1 MLHLCFKGVVE
12 MNPVRMFD
20 SVLNTNSLLKASMV
34 SLRPGQLLYGS
45 VEKLFPNGTA
55 IIQVGNMRLFAQLK
69 ANINDTD
76 SYWFEVR
83 SGGSD
88 GMELKLLEGIEQK
101 HPGELLLK
109 NLQLPE
115 TKQNLQ
121 LLELISLKN
130 LPISKDQLKLAATW
144 VTNQGAL
151 AKELT
156 ALEWMIDKELPFT
169 KQIFQSLVAVQESQ
183 SFYEQLEEV
192 GRYLEQTSIES
203 SKTIQSLRDVIS
215 SILDNSQ
222 SNEIENGKAIQ
233 HLLRNLVQLLGLE
246 YEKEVQLWTNAEQD
260 PAEPF
265 QSLKPLLMKAMMELG
280 ENGKEL
286 EPLLNRLTGMQ
297 LISQDSIGPMLQM
310 VLQLPFSFGG
320 KQSDITL
327 QWSGRKTNSGQID
340 PDFCRILFHL
350 ELQSL
355 EQTVIDMQVQ
365 NKVVHLS
372 VINDKHEIEPIV
384 RALTPTLKEKL
395 ESNGYMLSFV
405 KVNPT
410 FEKKQ
415 IGVSQPNPMNL
426 STDLYKRVDIKI

>member
-1 MLHLCFKGVVE
+1 
-12 MNPVRMFD
+12 MNPVRIFD
-20 SVLNTNSLLKASMV
+20 SVFNTNTLHKASMV
-34 SLRPGQLLYGS
+34 SLRPGQFLYGS
-45 VEKLFPNGTA
+45 VEKLLPNSTA
-55 IIQVGNMRLFAQLK
+55 IIQFGNMRLFAQLK

-83 SGGSD
+83 SGGND
-88 GMELKLLEGIEQK
+88 GIELKVVERIGQDQTGSLF
-101 HPGELLLK
+101 LK

-121 LLELISLKN
+121 LLEFISLKN
-130 LPISKDQLKLAATW
+130 LPISKEQLKLAATW

-151 AKELT
+151 TKELT
-156 ALEWMIDKELPFT
+156 ALEWMIEKELPFT
-169 KQIFQSLVAVQESQ
+169 KPIFQSLVAVQESQ
-183 SFYEQLEEV
+183 SFYEQLKKVE
-192 GRYLEQTSIES
+192 RYLEKPTMDS

-215 SILDNSQ
+215 SILENPH
-222 SNEIENGKAIQ
+222 SNELESGKAIQ
-233 HLLRNLVQLLGLE
+233 HLLRNLVQSLGLE
-246 YEKEVQLWTNAEQD
+246 YEKGVQLWTNAEQD
-260 PAEPF
+260 PAESF

-297 LISQDSIGPMLQM
+297 LISQESIGPMLQM
-310 VLQLPFSFGG
+310 VLQLPFSFEG

-327 QWSGRKTNSGQID
+327 QYSGRKTKTGQID
-340 PDFCRILFHL
+340 PDYCRILFHL

-372 VINDKHEIEPIV
+372 VINDKQEIEPIV
-384 RALTPTLKEKL
+384 RALTPMLKEKL
-395 ESNGYMLSFV
+395 ESNGYTLSFV

-410 FEKKQ
+410 FDKNQ
-415 IGVSQPNPMNL
+415 IGVPQPNTMNL
-426 STDLYKRVDIKI
+426 STDIYKRVDIKI

>member
-1 MLHLCFKGVVE
+1 
-12 MNPVRMFD
+12 MFD
-20 SVLNTNSLLKASMV
+20 SVFNTNSLHKASMV
-34 SLRPGQLLYGS
+34 SLRPGQLLYGR
-45 VEKLFPNGTA
+45 VEKLFPNSTA

-69 ANINDTD
+69 ANINNTD

-83 SGGSD
+83 SGGND
-88 GMELKLLEGIEQK
+88 GMELKLLEGIGQK
-101 HPGELLLK
+101 HPGNLLLK

-115 TKQNLQ
+115 SKQNLQ
-121 LLELISLKN
+121 LLEFISLKN

-144 VTNQGAL
+144 ITNQGAL
-151 AKELT
+151 AMELT
-156 ALEWMIDKELPFT
+156 ALEWMIDKEFPFT
-169 KQIFQSLVAVQESQ
+169 KQIFQSLVSVQESQ
-183 SFYEQLEEV
+183 SFYGQLEEV

-215 SILDNSQ
+215 SILDNTQ
-222 SNEIENGKAIQ
+222 SNEVENGKTIQ

-246 YEKEVQLWTNAEQD
+246 YEKEVQLWTNPEQD
-260 PAEPF
+260 SAEPF
-265 QSLKPLLMKAMMELG
+265 QSLKPLLMKAMLELG
-280 ENGKEL
+280 ESGKEL

-350 ELQSL
+350 DLQSL

-384 RALTPTLKEKL
+384 RALTPMLKEKL
-395 ESNGYMLSFV
+395 ESIGYTLSFV

-410 FEKKQ
+410 FEKSQ
-415 IGVSQPNPMNL
+415 IGLSQSNPMNL